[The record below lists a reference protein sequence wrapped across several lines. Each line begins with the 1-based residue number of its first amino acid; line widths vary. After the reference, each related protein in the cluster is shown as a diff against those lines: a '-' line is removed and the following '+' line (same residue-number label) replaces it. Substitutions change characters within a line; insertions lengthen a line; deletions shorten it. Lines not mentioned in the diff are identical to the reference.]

1 MKNKNFWYLVLT
13 TFILSYLIVGFVRWE
28 WDWVKHLADTN
39 GTNRLWF
46 VLTVVAKLLIDFGL
60 WSYIKDKPRAEK
72 EQKSYIYDEEDY
84 KYDKD
89 GNLKS

>member
-46 VLTVVAKLLIDFGL
+46 VLVVVAKLLIDFGL

-72 EQKSYIYDEEDY
+72 DQKSYIYGEEDY